1 MEEET
6 VRKVAKVAR
15 LELTEEEVKQ
25 FATDLEDIL
34 QYFSILDE
42 APELSEF
49 DFNPVK
55 VEKALREDEV
65 HNFRDVPKLKEQM
78 HTTDDWVR
86 GPRLS

>member
-1 MEEET
+1 MSS
-6 VRKVAKVAR
+6 VRSIKSRSVVRSFWGRYYGRRDRQEGRQGRR

-55 VEKALREDEV
+55 VEKSSQGGL
-65 HNFRDVPKLKEQM
+65 
-78 HTTDDWVR
+78 
-86 GPRLS
+86 GPQLP